1 MSLLKD
7 IATIGQLPALLKL
20 KKGMTPRPADVKD
33 CFGARVEA
41 NAANL
46 GTHSAIVCEGRE
58 LNWQEFNALSNQYAN
73 AFKAQGLA
81 RGDTVCIMMENRI
94 EFLTLLVG
102 LNKLGVTAG
111 LLNTNLTGRSL
122 MHCISV
128 IEAKKCIFGAEVM
141 AAVAEVQEELDL
153 ASGADF
159 LFVNDVA
166 IAEAECPD
174 WALSLDNLQQAAEDS
189 NPPETSDN
197 TIGDTALY
205 IYTSGTTGLPKAA
218 VMSNRRYL
226 MSADMSGSAGLK
238 TKPGNR
244 IYLCLPLYHATGLL
258 LGVGSSLTS
267 GASMFVRRKFS
278 ASAFRSDIRD
288 NNCSH
293 MVYIGELCRYL
304 TNIPE
309 AAGDASIPLHSIMG
323 NGMRPDIW
331 MGFKQRYGIK
341 RVCEIYGAS
350 EGNVAFANLMNKDL
364 TVGMTSAEVVLVQYD
379 VDQDEII
386 RDNEGRCIEV
396 RHGEAGLLLGKITPD
411 TIFEGYTDP
420 NATEGKI
427 LRDALNDGDAWF
439 NTGDLMR
446 VVDVGFTLGYDHFQF
461 VDRIGDTFRWKS
473 ENVSTNEVGEI
484 INGFDQ
490 VKFCNVFGV
499 EIPGA
504 DGRAGM
510 ASITLNDDVAALDLE
525 GFSSFVRDVLPS
537 YAVPVFLRV
546 DEDIDVTGTF
556 KMLKGDLRKQ
566 GYDIEQ
572 IGGPVYVMKNGE
584 NVYTTLESDYV
595 EALNAANAGF

>member
-1 MSLLKD
+1 
-7 IATIGQLPALLKL
+7 
-20 KKGMTPRPADVKD
+20 
-33 CFGARVEA
+33 
-41 NAANL
+41 
-46 GTHSAIVCEGRE
+46 
-58 LNWQEFNALSNQYAN
+58 
-73 AFKAQGLA
+73 
-81 RGDTVCIMMENRI
+81 
-94 EFLTLLVG
+94 
-102 LNKLGVTAG
+102 
-111 LLNTNLTGRSL
+111 
-122 MHCISV
+122 
-128 IEAKKCIFGAEVM
+128 M

-153 ASGADF
+153 ASGTDF
-159 LFVNDVA
+159 LFVSDVA
-166 IAEAECPD
+166 IAEAQCPD
-174 WALSLDNLQQAAEDS
+174 WALSLDNLEQAAEDS
-189 NPPETSDN
+189 NPPETGDN

-226 MSADMSGSAGLK
+226 MSADMSGAAGLK

-288 NNCSH
+288 NNCTH

-309 AAGDASIPLHSIMG
+309 EAGDASIPLHSIMG

-525 GFSSFVRDVLPS
+525 RFSSFVRDVLPS
-537 YAVPVFLRV
+537 YAVPVFLRI